1 MMRSIRGRVVL
12 LVLASQLVAAVGAVG
27 LSIWYVHRAVW
38 SSVDSD
44 LKARTVSVLA
54 LVDDD
59 VKSPDGL
66 TFDEDQ
72 VNIPKQDLFYIDD
85 IHGGPVAGSSSWLTA
100 KPRGQYE
107 DESFF
112 FRRGG
117 VLYRARAQMNAAIL
131 DQENH
136 QIPQLYVNVYYAMPA
151 NRAEGEIANAT
162 RIAIS
167 VGLLSLLISFGS
179 TWWAV
184 GKGMRP
190 LTDFAHQ
197 ADLIEAD
204 GAQFEEPAGS
214 VRSTE
219 LVPLARALHSLVTR
233 LQQAFRRERRFLSDA
248 AHELKTAVAIQ
259 KSTLQLLE
267 QGKASEEELREGI
280 ARALEDTSRTESLVA
295 NMLLLASID
304 YSQGSTGEGAV
315 DNEVPLGLNESLQH
329 AIDQLVPMAK
339 MRSVSVVFD
348 SRCDLRVR
356 APEYELN
363 QLWINLLENAIQH
376 SPLDGEVKVE
386 ISCIEGSGCRIL
398 LADAG
403 SGISSEDLPH
413 VFERFY
419 RSDRSRSRLT
429 GGFGLGLSIAK
440 AIVEKNHGAIQIDN
454 MPQTG
459 TMVEV
464 RLPAVDA
471 CAHHSSTE

>member
-1 MMRSIRGRVVL
+1 MRSIRGRVVL
-12 LVLASQLVAAVGAVG
+12 LVLAAQLVAAAGAVG
-27 LSIWYVHRAVW
+27 LSIWFVHRAVW
-38 SSVDSD
+38 SSVDSE
-44 LKARTVSVLA
+44 LKARMVSVLA

-66 TFDEDQ
+66 TFDEDE
-72 VNIPKQDLFYIDD
+72 VDIPKEDLFC
-85 IHGGPVAGSSSWLTA
+85 IHDVHDETVAGSSSWLTA
-100 KPRGQYE
+100 NKQRGRRE
-107 DESFF
+107 DGAFF

-136 QIPQLYVNVYYAMPA
+136 RIPQLYVNVYYAMPA
-151 NRAEGEIANAT
+151 SRAEAQIANAT

-167 VGLLSLLISFGS
+167 VGLISLLISFGS

-204 GAQFEEPAGS
+204 GSQFEEPAGT

-219 LVPLARALHSLVTR
+219 LIPLARALHSLVTR

-267 QGKASEEELREGI
+267 QGKGSEGELREGI
-280 ARALEDTSRTESLVA
+280 ARALEDTSRTETLVA
-295 NMLLLASID
+295 KMLLLASID
-304 YSQGSTGEGAV
+304 YSQRSTAECAV
-315 DNEVPLGLNESLQH
+315 DNEVPLRLNESLQH

-339 MRSVSVVFD
+339 MRSISVVFD

-356 APEYELN
+356 APEYELD
-363 QLWINLLENAIQH
+363 QLWINLIENAIQH
-376 SPLDGEVKVE
+376 SPLDSEVKVE
-386 ISCIEGSGCRIL
+386 IGCIEGSTCRIL
-398 LADAG
+398 IADAG

-440 AIVEKNHGAIQIDN
+440 AVVEKNHGAIQIEN
-454 MPQTG
+454 MPQGG
-459 TMVEV
+459 TLVEV
-464 RLPAVDA
+464 CLPAVDA
-471 CAHHSSTE
+471 

>member
-1 MMRSIRGRVVL
+1 
-12 LVLASQLVAAVGAVG
+12 
-27 LSIWYVHRAVW
+27 
-38 SSVDSD
+38 
-44 LKARTVSVLA
+44 
-54 LVDDD
+54 
-59 VKSPDGL
+59 
-66 TFDEDQ
+66 
-72 VNIPKQDLFYIDD
+72 
-85 IHGGPVAGSSSWLTA
+85 
-100 KPRGQYE
+100 
-107 DESFF
+107 
-112 FRRGG
+112 
-117 VLYRARAQMNAAIL
+117 
-131 DQENH
+131 
-136 QIPQLYVNVYYAMPA
+136 MPA
-151 NRAEGEIANAT
+151 DRAEAQIATAT

-167 VGLLSLLISFGS
+167 VGLISLLISFGS

-219 LVPLARALHSLVTR
+219 LVPLARALQSLVAR

-248 AHELKTAVAIQ
+248 AHELKTAVTIQ

-267 QGKASEEELREGI
+267 QGKASEEELHEGI

-304 YSQGSTGEGAV
+304 YSQRSKRNAAV
-315 DNEVPLGLNESLQH
+315 DNESPLRLNESLQH

-339 MRSVSVVFD
+339 MKSVSVVFD
-348 SRCDLRVR
+348 SSCDLRVR
-356 APEYELN
+356 ASEYELN
-363 QLWINLLENAIQH
+363 QLWINLLENSIQH
-376 SPLDGEVKVE
+376 SPLGGEVKVE
-386 ISCIEGSGCRIL
+386 IGSIEGSVCCIL
-398 LADAG
+398 IADAG
-403 SGISSEDLPH
+403 SGISIEDLPH

-440 AIVEKNHGAIQIDN
+440 AVVEKNHGAIQIKS
-454 MPQTG
+454 MPQAG

-464 RLPAVDA
+464 RLPAA
-471 CAHHSSTE
+471 EA

>member
-1 MMRSIRGRVVL
+1 MRSIRGRVVL
-12 LVLASQLVAAVGAVG
+12 LVLAAQLVAAVGAVG

-38 SSVDSD
+38 SSVDSE
-44 LKARTVSVLA
+44 LKARMVSMLA

-66 TFDEDQ
+66 TFDQDQ
-72 VNIPKQDLFYIDD
+72 VDIPKEDLFSIDD
-85 IHGGPVAGSSSWLTA
+85 LRGGAVAGSSLWLTA
-100 KPRGQYE
+100 NKDRRQHG
-107 DESFF
+107 DGAFS

-117 VLYRARAQMNAAIL
+117 VLYRAKAQMNVAIL

-136 QIPQLYVNVYYAMPA
+136 RIPQLYVNIYYAMPA
-151 NRAEGEIANAT
+151 NRAEDEIANAT
-162 RIAIS
+162 RIAFA

-190 LTDFAHQ
+190 LTDFARQ

-204 GAQFEEPAGS
+204 GAQFEEPSGS

-267 QGKASEEELREGI
+267 QGNASEEELREGI

-304 YSQGSTGEGAV
+304 YSQGSTGEGVV
-315 DNEVPLGLNESLQH
+315 DNEVPLDLNESLQH
-329 AIDQLVPMAK
+329 AIDRLVPMAK
-339 MRSVSVVFD
+339 MKSVSVRFD
-348 SRCDLRVR
+348 SCCDLRIR
-356 APEYELN
+356 APECELN
-363 QLWINLLENAIQH
+363 RLWINLIENAIQH
-376 SPLDGEVKVE
+376 SPLGGEVKVE
-386 ISCIEGSGCRIL
+386 TRCIEGSTCRIL
-398 LADAG
+398 IADEG

-440 AIVEKNHGAIQIDN
+440 AVVEKNHGAIQIEN
-454 MPQTG
+454 MPQAG

-464 RLPAVDA
+464 RLPAA
-471 CAHHSSTE
+471 GA

>member
-1 MMRSIRGRVVL
+1 MRSIRGRVVL
-12 LVLASQLVAAVGAVG
+12 LVLAAQLVAAVCAVG
-27 LSIWYVHRAVW
+27 LSIWYVHRAIW
-38 SSVDSD
+38 SSVDSE
-44 LKARTVSVLA
+44 LKARMVSVLA

-59 VKSPDGL
+59 AKSPDGL
-66 TFDEDQ
+66 TFDRDQ
-72 VNIPKQDLFYIDD
+72 INIPKEDLFYIDD
-85 IHGGPVAGSSSWLTA
+85 VHGELVAGSSSWLTA
-100 KPRGQYE
+100 NERREQHE
-107 DESFF
+107 DRAFF

-117 VLYRARAQMNAAIL
+117 VIYRAKAQMNATIL

-136 QIPQLYVNVYYAMPA
+136 QIPQLYVNIYYAMPA
-151 NRAEGEIANAT
+151 NRAEAQIANAT

-204 GAQFEEPAGS
+204 GTQFEEPAGA

-219 LVPLARALHSLVTR
+219 LVPLARALHSLVSR
-233 LQQAFRRERRFLSDA
+233 LQQAFRGERRFLSDA

-267 QGKASEEELREGI
+267 QGKPSEEELREGI

-304 YSQGSTGEGAV
+304 YSLRSTDMGAV
-315 DNEVPLGLNESLQH
+315 DNEMPLRLNDSLQH

-339 MRSVSVVFD
+339 LRSVSVVFD
-348 SRCDLRVR
+348 SCCDLRVR
-356 APEYELN
+356 APEYELD

-376 SPLDGEVKVE
+376 SPPNGKVQVK
-386 ISCIEGSGCRIL
+386 IRRIEGSACRIVIM
-398 LADAG
+398 DAG
-403 SGISSEDLPH
+403 LGISGEDLPH

-440 AIVEKNHGAIQIDN
+440 AVVEKNHGEIQIDN
-454 MPQTG
+454 MPQAG
-459 TMVEV
+459 AMVEV

-471 CAHHSSTE
+471 

>member
-1 MMRSIRGRVVL
+1 MRSIRGRVVL
-12 LVLASQLVAAVGAVG
+12 LVLTTQLVAAAGAVG
-27 LSIWYVHRAVW
+27 LSVWYVHRAVW
-38 SSVDSD
+38 SSVDSE
-44 LKARTVSVLA
+44 LKARMVSVLA

-66 TFDEDQ
+66 TFDRDQ
-72 VNIPKQDLFYIDD
+72 LNIPNGDLFYIDD
-85 IHGGPVAGSSSWLTA
+85 VHGESVAGASSWLTA
-100 KPRGQYE
+100 NKHRGQHE
-107 DESFF
+107 DRAFF
-112 FRRGG
+112 VRRGE
-117 VLYRARAQMNAAIL
+117 VIYRAKALMNAAIL

-151 NRAEGEIANAT
+151 NPAEAQIANAT

-179 TWWAV
+179 TWFAV

-204 GAQFEEPAGS
+204 GTQFEEPAGMA
-214 VRSTE
+214 RSTE
-219 LVPLARALHSLVTR
+219 LAPLARALHSLVTR

-304 YSQGSTGEGAV
+304 YSLRETGKGAV
-315 DNEVPLGLNESLQH
+315 DNELPPRLNESLQH
-329 AIDQLVPMAK
+329 VIDQLEPMAELK
-339 MRSVSVVFD
+339 SVSVVFD
-348 SRCDLRVR
+348 SCCDLRVR

-376 SPLDGEVKVE
+376 SPPGSEVKVE
-386 ISCIEGSGCRIL
+386 ISCIEGSVCRIL
-398 LADAG
+398 IADAG
-403 SGISSEDLPH
+403 SGISSEDLPQ

-440 AIVEKNHGAIQIDN
+440 AIVEKNHGAIQIEN
-454 MPQTG
+454 LPLAG
-459 TMVEV
+459 AMVEV
-464 RLPAVDA
+464 RLPAVNA
-471 CAHHSSTE
+471 

>member
-1 MMRSIRGRVVL
+1 
-12 LVLASQLVAAVGAVG
+12 
-27 LSIWYVHRAVW
+27 
-38 SSVDSD
+38 
-44 LKARTVSVLA
+44 
-54 LVDDD
+54 
-59 VKSPDGL
+59 
-66 TFDEDQ
+66 
-72 VNIPKQDLFYIDD
+72 
-85 IHGGPVAGSSSWLTA
+85 
-100 KPRGQYE
+100 
-107 DESFF
+107 
-112 FRRGG
+112 
-117 VLYRARAQMNAAIL
+117 MNAAIL

-190 LTDFAHQ
+190 LTDFARR

-204 GAQFEEPAGS
+204 GAQFEEPASS

-295 NMLLLASID
+295 DMLLLASID
-304 YSQGSTGEGAV
+304 YSQGSAGESAV
-315 DNEVPLGLNESLQH
+315 DNRAPLGLNESLQH
-329 AIDQLVPMAK
+329 AINQLVPMAK
-339 MRSVSVVFD
+339 MKSVSVVFD
-348 SRCDLRVR
+348 PCCDLRVR
-356 APEYELN
+356 APEHELN
-363 QLWINLLENAIQH
+363 RIWTNLIENAIQH
-376 SPLDGEVKVE
+376 SPFGGEVKVE
-386 ISCIEGSGCRIL
+386 ISSIEGSMCRVLIT
-398 LADAG
+398 DAG

-440 AIVEKNHGAIQIDN
+440 AVVEKNYGAIQIES
-454 MPQTG
+454 MPQDG
-459 TMVEV
+459 TIVGV
-464 RLPAVDA
+464 RLPAA
-471 CAHHSSTE
+471 EA

>member
-12 LVLASQLVAAVGAVG
+12 LVLAAQLVAAVGAVG

-38 SSVDSD
+38 LSVDSE
-44 LKARTVSVLA
+44 LKARMVSVLA

-66 TFDEDQ
+66 TFDGDQ
-72 VNIPKQDLFYIDD
+72 VNIPKEDLFYIDD
-85 IHGGPVAGSSSWLTA
+85 VHSESVAGSSSWLTA
-100 KPRGQYE
+100 NKHRGQHE
-107 DESFF
+107 DRAFF

-117 VLYRARAQMNAAIL
+117 VIYRAKAQMNAAIL

-151 NRAEGEIANAT
+151 NRAEAQIANAT

-204 GAQFEEPAGS
+204 GAQFEEPAGT

-280 ARALEDTSRTESLVA
+280 ACALEDTSRTESLVA

-304 YSQGSTGEGAV
+304 YSQRSTGKGAI
-315 DNEVPLGLNESLQH
+315 DNEVPLHLNESLQH

-348 SRCDLRVR
+348 SCCDLRVR

-376 SPLDGEVKVE
+376 SPLGGEVKVE
-386 ISCIEGSGCRIL
+386 ISSIEGSACRIL
-398 LADAG
+398 IADAG

-440 AIVEKNHGAIQIDN
+440 AVVEKNHGAIQIEN
-454 MPQTG
+454 MPQAG
-459 TMVEV
+459 TMIEV

-471 CAHHSSTE
+471 

>member
-12 LVLASQLVAAVGAVG
+12 LVLAAQLVAALGAVG

-38 SSVDSD
+38 SSVDSE
-44 LKARTVSVLA
+44 LKARMVSVLA

-72 VNIPKQDLFYIDD
+72 VNLPKEDLFYIDD
-85 IHGGPVAGSSSWLTA
+85 VHGAPVAGAPSWLNA
-100 KPRGQYE
+100 AINRGQQE
-107 DESFF
+107 DTTFS
-112 FRRGG
+112 FRRKG
-117 VLYRARAQMNAAIL
+117 VIYRARARMNAEIL

-136 QIPQLYVNVYYAMPA
+136 QIPQLHVNVYYAMPA
-151 NRAEGEIANAT
+151 DRAEAQIATAT

-167 VGLLSLLISFGS
+167 VGLISLLISFGS

-219 LVPLARALHSLVTR
+219 LVPLARALQSLVAR

-248 AHELKTAVAIQ
+248 AHELKTAVTIQ

-267 QGKASEEELREGI
+267 QGKASEEELHEGI

-304 YSQGSTGEGAV
+304 YSQRSKRNAAV
-315 DNEVPLGLNESLQH
+315 DNESPLRLNESLQH

-339 MRSVSVVFD
+339 MKSVSVVFD
-348 SRCDLRVR
+348 SSCDLRVR
-356 APEYELN
+356 ASEYELN
-363 QLWINLLENAIQH
+363 QLWINLLENSIQH
-376 SPLDGEVKVE
+376 SPLGGEVKVE
-386 ISCIEGSGCRIL
+386 IGSIEGSVCCIL
-398 LADAG
+398 IADAG
-403 SGISSEDLPH
+403 SGISIEDLPH

-440 AIVEKNHGAIQIDN
+440 AVVEKNHGAIQIKS
-454 MPQTG
+454 MPQAG

-464 RLPAVDA
+464 RLPAA
-471 CAHHSSTE
+471 EA

>member
-1 MMRSIRGRVVL
+1 MCSIRGRVVL
-12 LVLASQLVAAVGAVG
+12 LVLAAQLVAAVGAVG

-38 SSVDSD
+38 SSVDSE
-44 LKARTVSVLA
+44 LKARMVSVLA

-66 TFDEDQ
+66 TFDGDQ
-72 VNIPKQDLFYIDD
+72 VNIPKEDLFYIDD
-85 IHGGPVAGSSSWLTA
+85 VHGESVAGSSSWLTA
-100 KPRGQYE
+100 NKHRGQHE
-107 DESFF
+107 ERAFF

-117 VLYRARAQMNAAIL
+117 VIYRAKAQMNAAIL

-151 NRAEGEIANAT
+151 NRVEAQIANAT

-190 LTDFAHQ
+190 LTDFARQ

-204 GAQFEEPAGS
+204 GAQFEEPAGT

-304 YSQGSTGEGAV
+304 YSQRSTGNGAI
-315 DNEVPLGLNESLQH
+315 DNEVSLRLNESLQH

-348 SRCDLRVR
+348 SCCDLRVR

-376 SPLDGEVKVE
+376 SPLGGEVKVE
-386 ISCIEGSGCRIL
+386 ISCIDGSACRIL
-398 LADAG
+398 IADAG

-440 AIVEKNHGAIQIDN
+440 AVVEKNHGAIQIEN
-454 MPQTG
+454 MPQAG

-471 CAHHSSTE
+471 

>member
-1 MMRSIRGRVVL
+1 MRSIRGRVVL
-12 LVLASQLVAAVGAVG
+12 LVLAAQLVAALGAVG

-38 SSVDSD
+38 SSVDSE
-44 LKARTVSVLA
+44 LKARMVSVLA

-59 VKSPDGL
+59 VKSRDGL
-66 TFDEDQ
+66 TFDGDQ
-72 VNIPKQDLFYIDD
+72 VNIPKEDLFYIDD
-85 IHGGPVAGSSSWLTA
+85 VHGESVAGSSSWLTA
-100 KPRGQYE
+100 AIDRGQQE
-107 DESFF
+107 DRTFF
-112 FRRGG
+112 FRRAG
-117 VLYRARAQMNAAIL
+117 VPYRAEARMNAAIL

-136 QIPQLYVNVYYAMPA
+136 RIPQLYVNVYYAMPVI
-151 NRAEGEIANAT
+151 RAEARIASAT

-184 GKGMRP
+184 GEGMRP

-204 GAQFEEPAGS
+204 GAQFEVPASS
-214 VRSTE
+214 VRGTE
-219 LVPLARALHSLVTR
+219 LAPLARALHSLVTR

-267 QGKASEEELREGI
+267 QGKPSEEELREGI
-280 ARALEDTSRTESLVA
+280 ARALEDTLRTESLVA

-304 YSQGSTGEGAV
+304 HSLQSTGKDADDDGV
-315 DNEVPLGLNESLQH
+315 SRDLNESLQH

-339 MRSVSVVFD
+339 IKSVSVLFD
-348 SRCDLRVR
+348 ACCSLRVR
-356 APEYELN
+356 ASEFELN

-376 SPLDGEVKVE
+376 SPLGGRVKIEVGR
-386 ISCIEGSGCRIL
+386 IEGSACRIL
-398 LADAG
+398 IADQG
-403 SGISSEDLPH
+403 PGISSEDLPH

-429 GGFGLGLSIAK
+429 GGFGLGLSIAR
-440 AIVEKNHGAIQIDN
+440 AVVENNHGAIQIES
-454 MPQTG
+454 MLQAG
-459 TMVEV
+459 TRVEV
-464 RLPAVDA
+464 RLPAA
-471 CAHHSSTE
+471 QA